1 MKFELGLTISVGVSF
16 NKIFA
21 KLGSDMKKPDAVTV
35 IPKDTFKEKIYREMM
50 TMHIEQATTEEEIQ
64 TIADL
69 AEIIW
74 HQHFTPIIGKE
85 QVIYMGRKISIFQRL

>member
-1 MKFELGLTISVGVSF
+1 
-16 NKIFA
+16 
-21 KLGSDMKKPDAVTV
+21 
-35 IPKDTFKEKIYREMM
+35 
-50 TMHIEQATTEEEIQ
+50 MHIEQATTEEEIQ

-85 QVIYMGRKISIFQRL
+85 LQIKAPAAINT

>member
-1 MKFELGLTISVGVSF
+1 
-16 NKIFA
+16 
-21 KLGSDMKKPDAVTV
+21 
-35 IPKDTFKEKIYREMM
+35 
-50 TMHIEQATTEEEIQ
+50 MHIEQATTEEEIQ

-85 QVIYMGRKISIFQRL
+85 QVKSLPPLQVVV